1 MTTSKNRRAA
11 DRSKR
16 GISTGLI
23 AIIMLLL
30 FATYANLRWAN
41 EAPAFEKAK
50 ETADTPSYLRV
61 SGEAFFSKE
70 FWANARP
77 PMFPL
82 LLKVYAADKIKVASF
97 QTAFSI
103 FAWGM
108 LALSLAYS
116 LKGLLRPIAF
126 GLILALSLDRH
137 IAGWDVVR
145 LTESLSISLLV
156 LFLAA
161 WLWLLKSWSWGK
173 VVVLSLVAF
182 TWAFTRD
189 TNGWIL
195 LMIAGL
201 ILLGVLFFKARKRYM
216 VVTFV
221 FVLIFALSNLSA
233 NSGHRWVF
241 PFQNVLAQRIL
252 PDQQAVA
259 FFADCGMPVTPQLLN
274 LAGGFA
280 NSEDRAFYTDPALES
295 YRTWLYAN
303 GKSCYMRWLFSR
315 PLTSLRELWTDFSRL
330 LTFEDVSSFYPQRYE
345 PMLPWYAERILYP
358 RDAVLWLWGLT
369 TFAALIAVWR
379 KAWRANKAWIAFIGL
394 CLLIYPHLFII
405 WHGDVLGTDRHALTV
420 SLQFVLSF
428 WLFGI
433 LLLESIL
440 VRFRVLG
447 FV

>member
-1 MTTSKNRRAA
+1 MTTFKGRRGA
-11 DRSKR
+11 DRRKQ
-16 GISTGLI
+16 GITTGLI
-23 AIIMLLL
+23 AIVMLLL
-30 FATYANLRWAN
+30 FAAYANLRWAN

-61 SGEAFFSKE
+61 SGEAFLSKE

-82 LLKVYAADKIKVASF
+82 LLKVYATDKIKVASF

-103 FAWGM
+103 LAWGM

-126 GLILALSLDRH
+126 GLILAFSLDRH
-137 IAGWDVVR
+137 IAGWDVVM
-145 LTESLSISLLV
+145 LTESLSISLLA

-173 VVVLSLVAF
+173 VIVLSLAAF
-182 TWAFTRD
+182 PWAFTRD

-201 ILLGVLFFKARKRYM
+201 ILLGVLFFKARRRYL
-216 VVTFV
+216 VVAFV

-233 NSGHRWVF
+233 NKGHRWVF

-252 PDQQAVA
+252 PDQRAVA
-259 FFADCGMPVTPQLLN
+259 FFADCGMPVTPQLLD

-280 NSEDRAFYTDPALES
+280 NSEDRAFYLDPALES

-303 GKSCYMRWLFSR
+303 GKSCYVRWLFSR
-315 PLTSLRELWTDFSRL
+315 PLTSLREPWTDFARL
-330 LTFEDVSSFYPQRYE
+330 LTFKDVSSFYPQRYK
-345 PMLPWYAERILYP
+345 PLLPWYAERLLYP
-358 RDAVLWLWGLT
+358 QDAVLWLWGLT
-369 TFAALIAVWR
+369 TLAALVAIWK
-379 KAWRANKAWIAFIGL
+379 KAWRANKAWIVLIGL
-394 CLLIYPHLFII
+394 CLLIYPHLFIV

-440 VRFRVLG
+440 VRFRVPG